1 MGRALFE
8 SVAQGDALAD
18 DDEADESWV
27 VQGSLERSAAS
38 DEAPADEDAS
48 SSPVAHNP
56 VAGEQEGREGVERS
70 LRNLKI

>member
-27 VQGSLERSAAS
+27 VQGSSERSAAS

-56 VAGEQEGREGVERS
+56 VAEQEGREGVERS

>member
-27 VQGSLERSAAS
+27 VQGSSESSAAS
-38 DEAPADEDAS
+38 DEAPADEDSS

-56 VAGEQEGREGVERS
+56 VAEDPGGREGVERS